1 MIVNL
6 QKIFML
12 LINVLAKHEVVDLIC
27 VVFDEWLG
35 NRVVEPSLHPRVWGR
50 GFEPDQNPNIFV

>member
-1 MIVNL
+1 
-6 QKIFML
+6 ML

-35 NRVVEPSLHPRVWGR
+35 SRVVEPSFHPRVWGR
-50 GFEPDQNPNIFV
+50 EFEPEKNPNIFV

>member
-1 MIVNL
+1 MI
-6 QKIFML
+6 
-12 LINVLAKHEVVDLIC
+12 LINVLEKREVVDVIC

-35 NRVVEPSLHPRVWGR
+35 KRVIEPLHPRVWGR